1 MLVIG
6 ITGTLGAGKGTI
18 VDYLVKNK
26 QFAHYSVRSFLIGE
40 IEKRKLAVNRDSM
53 TAVANDLR
61 QMHSPSYV
69 TDCLYEE
76 AMKQGKP
83 CVIESIRTV
92 GEIISLRKKGSF
104 YLFAVDAPAE
114 LRYARIRER
123 QSETDA
129 VSFETFLS
137 NERREMTSTDPNKQN
152 LAGCIRE
159 ADFVFENNNGFEV
172 LYLQVEKALKT
183 IK

>member
-18 VDYLVKNK
+18 VDFLVKNK
-26 QFAHYSVRSFLIGE
+26 HFVHYSVRSFLIEE
-40 IEKRKLAVNRDSM
+40 IEKRQLAVNRDSM
-53 TAVANDLR
+53 TTVANDLR
-61 QMHSPSYV
+61 YMHSPSYV
-69 TDCLYEE
+69 TDCLYER
-76 AMKQGKP
+76 AMKQGNP

-92 GEIISLRKKGSF
+92 GEIKSLRKKGSF
-104 YLFAVDAPAE
+104 YLFAVDAPAQ

-129 VSFETFLS
+129 VSFETFMS
-137 NERREMTSTDPNKQN
+137 NELREMNSSDPNKQN

-159 ADFVFENNNGFEV
+159 ADFVFENNSDITSLFE
-172 LYLQVEKALKT
+172 QVEKALQT
-183 IK
+183 IG

>member
-104 YLFAVDAPAE
+104 YLFAVDAPA
-114 LRYARIRER
+114 
-123 QSETDA
+123 
-129 VSFETFLS
+129 
-137 NERREMTSTDPNKQN
+137 
-152 LAGCIRE
+152 
-159 ADFVFENNNGFEV
+159 
-172 LYLQVEKALKT
+172 
-183 IK
+183 